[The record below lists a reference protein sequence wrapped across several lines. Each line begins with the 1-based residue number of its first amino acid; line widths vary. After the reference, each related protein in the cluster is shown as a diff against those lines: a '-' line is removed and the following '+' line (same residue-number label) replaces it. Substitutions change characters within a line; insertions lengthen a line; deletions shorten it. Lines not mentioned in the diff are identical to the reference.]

1 QSKLIV
7 MWAEGATRR
16 LGLLRARMEAQAR
29 NEVFGGGVASPEWT
43 KARESLADWERLVDT
58 ALGDAERMG
67 QPLLIADSLL
77 LRLESKIEQ
86 TLDRFLESCGE
97 SSTFAMAPDF
107 RAGV

>member
-1 QSKLIV
+1 RMQFLGENDALQRSALLASLQAICAEIERDPSTPAPAKFQSKLIV

-58 ALGDAERMG
+58 ALGDAER
-67 QPLLIADSLL
+67 
-77 LRLESKIEQ
+77 
-86 TLDRFLESCGE
+86 
-97 SSTFAMAPDF
+97 
-107 RAGV
+107 